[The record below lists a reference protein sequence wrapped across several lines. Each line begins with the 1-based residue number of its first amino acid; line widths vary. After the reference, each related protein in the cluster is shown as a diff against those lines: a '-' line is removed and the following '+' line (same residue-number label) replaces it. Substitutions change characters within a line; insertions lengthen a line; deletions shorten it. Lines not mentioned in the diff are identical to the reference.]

1 MDISG
6 INMNLSQLKE
16 YVIGKGFEYPHLR
29 DKIYAAYQCAVSEVL
44 EEGAS
49 ESQEVNSCLSDIED
63 IIWDDNVEDNREPDE
78 TCYE

>member
-1 MDISG
+1 
-6 INMNLSQLKE
+6 MNLSQLKE

>member
-1 MDISG
+1 
-6 INMNLSQLKE
+6 MNLSELKE
-16 YVIGKGFEYPHLR
+16 KVVGLGFQYPHLR
-29 DKIYAAYQCAVSEVL
+29 EKIYAAYQCAVAEVL

-49 ESQEVNSCLSDIED
+49 EFQEVQSCLSDIED